1 MNLLEKMYF
10 LKKYLIVNEVLNVV
24 IYGIGVGLSIV
35 GLVILFV
42 KGVCLGLLIY
52 VVFYVIYGF
61 MLILFFLFL
70 MLFYSLIFI
79 RVKKVF

>member
-1 MNLLEKMYF
+1 MYF